1 MSPILPALWRRPMGR
16 AGAVVILVL
25 AVLALFA
32 PLIAPDD
39 PNAIDVVH
47 RFAAPSWRHL
57 MGTDQLGRDFFSRFV
72 FGARLALEVAAAVI
86 ALALSAGGALGLVAG
101 FAPIRVERLVLILFD
116 IVAAFPSTILALAAA
131 AALGSSLGTVILI
144 LALTLTPHF
153 GRVARAQALTLKS
166 LPLIEAERALGA
178 SPARILFRHVLP
190 AMLPPLI
197 VLASMDVP
205 VVITIEAGL
214 SFLGVGVRPPLASW
228 GALLFDGYDYLD
240 RSIWMALFSCLAL
253 TLATLG
259 FTLFGEALRAA
270 VDPRMRVGP

>member
-1 MSPILPALWRRPMGR
+1 MSAILAALWRRPMGR
-16 AGAVVILVL
+16 AGAAVILVL

-39 PNAIDVVH
+39 PNGIDVMH

-72 FGARLALEVAAAVI
+72 FGARLALGVAAAVI
-86 ALALSAGGALGLVAG
+86 ALALSAGGALGLLAG
-101 FAPIRVERLVLILFD
+101 FAPARVERLVLILFD
-116 IVAAFPSTILALAAA
+116 VVAAFPSTILALAAA

-153 GRVARAQALTLKS
+153 GRVARAQALTLRS

-178 SPARILFRHVLP
+178 SRARILFRHVLP

-253 TLATLG
+253 TGATLG

>member
-101 FAPIRVERLVLILFD
+101 FAPIRVERLVLIL
-116 IVAAFPSTILALAAA
+116 
-131 AALGSSLGTVILI
+131 
-144 LALTLTPHF
+144 
-153 GRVARAQALTLKS
+153 
-166 LPLIEAERALGA
+166 
-178 SPARILFRHVLP
+178 
-190 AMLPPLI
+190 
-197 VLASMDVP
+197 
-205 VVITIEAGL
+205 
-214 SFLGVGVRPPLASW
+214 
-228 GALLFDGYDYLD
+228 
-240 RSIWMALFSCLAL
+240 
-253 TLATLG
+253 
-259 FTLFGEALRAA
+259 
-270 VDPRMRVGP
+270 

>member
-1 MSPILPALWRRPMGR
+1 MSAILGALWRRPMGR
-16 AGAVVILVL
+16 AGAAVILVL

-39 PNAIDVVH
+39 PNGIDVVH

-72 FGARLALEVAAAVI
+72 FGARLALGVAAAVI
-86 ALALSAGGALGLVAG
+86 ALALSAGGALGLLAG
-101 FAPIRVERLVLILFD
+101 FAPARVERLVLILFD
-116 IVAAFPSTILALAAA
+116 VVAAFPSTILALAAA

-178 SPARILFRHVLP
+178 SRARILLRHVLP

-253 TLATLG
+253 TGATLG